1 MGTHCSIAKKI
12 MWIFLRQIPNGA
24 VARDELGR
32 FVSKSLRPSWLSFL
46 SAPSTRI
53 KRCEILQIVNPA
65 THSTEY
71 HGLVQ
76 MNPSKAAPPV
86 IKRLNGHKLQGKP
99 IEARKFFR
107 RSAFRDRRRT
117 LSERE
122 ASLENRRVDRRRDGL
137 KSSVLRAPKVQRTLG
152 IL

>member
-1 MGTHCSIAKKI
+1 MGTHCSITKKI
-12 MWIFLRQIPNGA
+12 TWIFLRQIPKGA
-24 VARDELGR
+24 TTHDELGR

-46 SAPSTRI
+46 PAPSTKI
-53 KRCEILQIVNPA
+53 KRCEILQIVNPE

-71 HGLVQ
+71 HCLVQ
-76 MNPSKAAPPV
+76 INSSTAAPLV

-107 RSAFRDRRRT
+107 RSALRDRRRT
-117 LSERE
+117 ISGRE
-122 ASLENRRVDRRRDGL
+122 ASLENRRGDRRRDGL
-137 KSSVLRAPKVQRTLG
+137 KSTVLRAPEVQRTLG

>member
-1 MGTHCSIAKKI
+1 MGTHCSITKKM
-12 MWIFLRQIPNGA
+12 MWIFLRQIPKGA
-24 VARDELGR
+24 ATRDELGR

-46 SAPSTRI
+46 SAPSTKI
-53 KRCEILQIVNPA
+53 KRCEILQIVNPE

-76 MNPSKAAPPV
+76 INPSKAAPSV

-107 RSAFRDRRRT
+107 RSALRNRRRT
-117 LSERE
+117 LSERK
-122 ASLENRRVDRRRDGL
+122 ASLENRRVDRHRDGF
-137 KSSVLRAPKVQRTLG
+137 KSSVLRAPEVQRTLG